1 MSGLDL
7 PAGEASAAMI
17 VALAAAHEMIDAI
30 RDGNMAKAQ
39 AAAERLE
46 RQAVTVAIKAHIVAR
61 LSREIR
67 TSHRRV
73 A

>member
-1 MSGLDL
+1 MTGLDL

-17 VALAAAHEMIDAI
+17 VALAATNEMIDAI
-30 RDGNMAKAQ
+30 RYGDMAKTQ
-39 AAAERLE
+39 SAAERLE
-46 RQAVTVAIKAHIVAR
+46 RQANAAAIKAHIVAR
-61 LSREIR
+61 LAREIR